1 LTQAAILIAAVVSII
16 AWPQILR
23 WLGLSRPA
31 SVLAT
36 ASHGIVVFLTVLS
49 SFALALYTAPD
60 SDRRWEWIT
69 PGSLGGTIVLL
80 GVSLV
85 FRVYAQNW
93 ANYSATYGSLAGI
106 VVLMSWLWISSVVLL
121 ISAELNQVIEDASP
135 FARRHARRRERGATL
150 AGRYLPVRV
159 SK

>member
-16 AWPQILR
+16 AWPQIFR

-31 SVLAT
+31 SILAT
-36 ASHGIVVFLTVLS
+36 ASHGIVVFVTVLS

-60 SDRRWEWIT
+60 RNRPLEWIT
-69 PGSLGGTIVLL
+69 PASLFGTLVLL

-85 FRVYAQNW
+85 FRIYAQNW

-106 VVLMSWLWISSVVLL
+106 VVLMSWISSVVLL
-121 ISAELNQVIEDASP
+121 IPAELDQVIEDASP
-135 FARRHARRRERGATL
+135 FARRHARRPECGATL
-150 AGRYLPVRV
+150 EGRYTPVRF